1 MLCRVVKH
9 FVRDARGNIPLM
21 TALLMIPMTLMAGGA
36 VDFVRYERLR
46 VSLQDTLDRGVLA
59 AASLTQTEDPKKL
72 IRSYLSQVPTDA
84 EIDLKVEEN
93 KVTNFRKIVATAS
106 VTQST
111 TFLKLGSINALNVS
125 AKSTAQDERKNIEIS
140 LVLDISGSMVDNTGM
155 TQLRPA
161 AVSFI
166 DALIRPDTKD
176 YTSMSII
183 PFAGGVNIGPKVFD
197 YIAGPLYRRRHTH
210 SSCFETN
217 ALEFSTGLQAFPLSD
232 QFPHFTYYN
241 YGRTDRNPWWCP
253 TDDQQVTY
261 ITNDAVFLKARANAL
276 KPYDGTGTA
285 YAIKWGTLFLDPV
298 MQPTMSAL
306 RKNGSLP
313 IPAAFDA
320 RPASYSDTGTRK
332 ILVLFTDGAVGFQR
346 RPYKATDNEV
356 TTGNISGSYREI
368 YTASAAVSA
377 YKAACD
383 YAKSKKI
390 TIFTIAFK
398 VSAADAPS
406 LSYCASDPSY
416 AYNIDGL
423 NIATTFQSIATAI
436 QKIRL
441 VP

>member
-1 MLCRVVKH
+1 MLHSLLGKFFGSRS
-9 FVRDARGNIPLM
+9 GNIPIM
-21 TALLMIPMTLMAGGA
+21 TAVLMIPMTLMAGGA
-36 VDFVRYERLR
+36 IDFARYERTR
-46 VSLQDTLDRGVLA
+46 VALQDTLDRGVLA
-59 AASLTQTEDPKKL
+59 AASLTQTQDPETL
-72 IRSYLSQVPTDA
+72 IRSYLAQIPTKA
-84 EIDLKVEEN
+84 AFDLKIQEN
-93 KVTNFRKIVATAS
+93 KGTNFRKIVAT
-106 VTQST
+106 VTLQEPT
-111 TFLKLGSINALNVS
+111 TFLKLASLDKLSILATS
-125 AKSTAQDERKNIEIS
+125 SAQDERKNIEIS

-161 AVSFI
+161 AISFI
-166 DALIRPDTKD
+166 DALIRPDTKA
-176 YTSMSII
+176 YTSMSIV

-197 YIAGPLYRRRHTH
+197 YLAGPLYKRRHTK

-217 ALEFSTGLQAFPLSD
+217 ALEFSSGLQIFPVSD
-232 QFPHFTYYN
+232 QYPHFTYYN

-261 ITNDAVFLKARANAL
+261 ITNDAALLKARATAL
-276 KPYDGTGTA
+276 QPYDGTGTA
-285 YAIKWGTLFLDPV
+285 YAIKWGTTFLDPAV
-298 MQPTMSAL
+298 QPMMSSL
-306 RKNGSLP
+306 RKSGALP
-313 IPAAFDA
+313 IPATFDS
-320 RPASYSDTGTRK
+320 RPAAFNDTGTRK

-346 RPYKATDNEV
+346 RPSKLTDNEV
-356 TTGNISGSYREI
+356 TNGNISGSYREI
-368 YTASAAVSA
+368 YSASAAVTS

-398 VSAADAPS
+398 VSSADAPS
-406 LSYCASDPSY
+406 LAYCASDPSY